1 CRSSGYKNITPDFY
15 DFRTLKVGSFI
26 YIYIVKVVDSLL
38 LKQSYNCSSFF
49 IGNRCEHFRSL

>member
-38 LKQSYNCSSFF
+38 LKQTTIDCKP
-49 IGNRCEHFRSL
+49 HLPHPPKKKH